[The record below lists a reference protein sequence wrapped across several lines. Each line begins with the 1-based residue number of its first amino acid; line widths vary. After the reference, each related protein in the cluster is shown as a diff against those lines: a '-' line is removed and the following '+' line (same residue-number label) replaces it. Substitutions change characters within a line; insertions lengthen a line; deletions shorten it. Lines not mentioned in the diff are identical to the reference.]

1 MSEST
6 ALVLMPK
13 TSAHAL
19 DRGSGRHGTTSIGTP
34 RRIVKDTWGCIMR
47 GVASKT
53 NPPARPLTLP
63 DTDLAA
69 IQKRLRRVEGQ
80 IGGIQRMLEARADCH
95 AIVQQ
100 MSAARG
106 ALERAMV
113 EVIVGSLADCLRT
126 DDGKVDDENIHSVTA
141 SFARLL

>member
-1 MSEST
+1 
-6 ALVLMPK
+6 
-13 TSAHAL
+13 
-19 DRGSGRHGTTSIGTP
+19 
-34 RRIVKDTWGCIMR
+34 MR
-47 GVASKT
+47 NVASKN

-63 DTDLAA
+63 DADVAA
-69 IQKRLRRVEGQ
+69 IKKRLRRVEGQ